1 MHVIN
6 KQGIDLI
13 KKYESFKSE
22 PYICP
27 AGKKTIGYGHVIKS
41 GEKFESLTQIEAE
54 RLLDIDLD
62 YYESKVRKIITD
74 PINQNQFSALV
85 SLCYNIGEDNFKKSS
100 LAKFVNNNDDLNA
113 VLEFIRWSFV
123 SRVRFKGLIRRRL
136 EEALLFLS
144 D

>member
-62 YYESKVRKIITD
+62 YYESKVREIITD

-113 VLEFIRWSFV
+113 VLEFIKWSFV